1 MSEAELHRL
10 VVGCFSADEL
20 EEVCVCVCER
30 MCACVCLCCGTLL
43 ALSISWLFPSPT
55 HVFTRVAHEGA
66 VQSSS
71 SADAVSPRGW
81 CSLASSP
88 RQVPEERFL
97 AGLCGCPTCTNPA
110 PQYAPARTF
119 SLPPTSVG
127 RFGVSERRIVHHP
140 PWRDLWPFLL
150 RPGPTRYECG
160 RSELVPLS
168 LHSGFAVSVL
178 GGAHGVRV
186 RAWGRSHAI
195 TDSEL
200 GGSFHMCM
208 NHHLRLCHISPQIR
222 ILISDGRE
230 DSQLPLTV
238 ELLRRCGTQEGGG
251 RAQGQVPHFD
261 ARAQGVRGVAGEL
274 EVASLHAYA
283 ALRSSATLFKPARKR
298 SSEKADGK
306 N

>member
-1 MSEAELHRL
+1 MCFPCARLGFSQAGGGELRVRGGVASPGGGL
-10 VVGCFSADEL
+10 LQRGRARG
-20 EEVCVCVCER
+20 VCVFV
-30 MCACVCLCCGTLL
+30 CGTLL

-97 AGLCGCPTCTNPA
+97 AGLCGYPTCTNPA

-150 RPGPTRYECG
+150 GPGPTRYECG

-208 NHHLRLCHISPQIR
+208 NHQQRLCVTYPSNPHSDLRWERRLTAP
-222 ILISDGRE
+222 SDG
-230 DSQLPLTV
+230 
-238 ELLRRCGTQEGGG
+238 
-251 RAQGQVPHFD
+251 
-261 ARAQGVRGVAGEL
+261 
-274 EVASLHAYA
+274 
-283 ALRSSATLFKPARKR
+283 
-298 SSEKADGK
+298 
-306 N
+306 